1 MVPSSRITLQ
11 NQELLTSNMLVRCCF
26 LPLLLHLSLTHTTKW
41 LVFWIPLVLPY
52 GCPYAICAT
61 LGFMYKLA
69 HWFVVLV
76 LLLGALRVENSP
88 PFPSPPFALSPL
100 TFSFFW
106 KPHWQFIFRCNP
118 CSMWVFLFSDLSLLL
133 GNLTCLSDSGIVSGP
148 PYHDYIQAFAMWAI
162 EWGCKEKVNSSRTL
176 FFFSDIKRRTHNGI
190 RSSSGESVVIG
201 SFASLSGYVFSL
213 LSFFFIQRERS
224 SNHKPRFDSKVL
236 LLKIRFRRC
245 VYFKNNAMVFHLL
258 RKPLYRLLLYGS
270 PSWCVDV
277 GGNFLHS
284 KTHELKWSIY
294 IDFCGMQL
302 WPWWVAPDI
311 SHTMFF
317 GELNLF

>member
-1 MVPSSRITLQ
+1 MSIRQ
-11 NQELLTSNMLVRCCF
+11 R
-26 LPLLLHLSLTHTTKW
+26 HR
-41 LVFWIPLVLPY
+41 FW
-52 GCPYAICAT
+52 
-61 LGFMYKLA
+61 
-69 HWFVVLV
+69 
-76 LLLGALRVENSP
+76 
-88 PFPSPPFALSPL
+88 SPL
-100 TFSFFW
+100 PRLYTSFCHVS
-106 KPHWQFIFRCNP
+106 HWMGLQGEGQFKSHSI
-118 CSMWVFLFSDLSLLL
+118 
-133 GNLTCLSDSGIVSGP
+133 
-148 PYHDYIQAFAMWAI
+148 
-162 EWGCKEKVNSSRTL
+162 
-176 FFFSDIKRRTHNGI
+176 FFSDIKRRTHNGI

-213 LSFFFIQRERS
+213 LSFFFVQRERS

-277 GGNFLHS
+277 GGNFFHS

-294 IDFCGMQL
+294 IDLRGMQL